1 MKKNFLF
8 FIFFMTIET
17 IILVILILLLNK
29 NKIINK
35 DGVYDLKLD
44 NGYKG
49 KLFFKKSSE
58 DEFYGFSCINKN
70 NNNSNLFFN
79 DESWSINFQNNSFYA
94 TKYINENGEFV
105 IYSHNYEG
113 KNIIYAIKYSDDP
126 QIIKAEDFYEN
137 GIFFQPEGPVE

>member
-1 MKKNFLF
+1 MKKNF
-8 FIFFMTIET
+8 FIFLMSIET

-137 GIFFQPEGPVE
+137 GIFFQPEEPVE

>member
-1 MKKNFLF
+1 MS
-8 FIFFMTIET
+8 IET

-70 NNNSNLFFN
+70 NNNLNLFFD
-79 DESWSINFQNNSFYA
+79 DESCSINFQNNSFYA
-94 TKYINENGEFV
+94 TKYVNENERFV

-113 KNIIYAIKYSDDP
+113 KNIIYAIKYSDEP
-126 QIIKAEDFYEN
+126 KIIKAEDFYEN

>member
-1 MKKNFLF
+1 MKKKFYNFL
-8 FIFFMTIET
+8 MSIET
-17 IILVILILLLNK
+17 IILVILVLLLNK

-44 NGYKG
+44 NGYKA

-70 NNNSNLFFN
+70 NNNLNLFFD
-79 DESWSINFQNNSFYA
+79 DESCSINFQSNFFYA
-94 TKYINENGEFV
+94 TKYENENQRFV
-105 IYSHNYEG
+105 IYSHNYED
-113 KNIIYAIKYSDDP
+113 KNIIYAIKYSDEP
-126 QIIKAEDFYEN
+126 KIIKVEDFYEN